1 MAEEKGTSK
10 FFVYVFV
17 ILVLFMIM
25 VPVIF
30 SFSGRMIKLELVG
43 LVFLILLSLIG
54 FVGYRTSWGE
64 RVLFFVFLFS
74 LINLMLIWY
83 FTNKLFL
90 LPLFFAIIGFLMG
103 LPRREEEDFEVE
115 EPEVKTYNQS
125 TYNEPYSEILEE
137 PAVSV
142 APVEKEG
149 EILGEK
155 VVKAKVV
162 EKKPVKKAI
171 VKNTVKKKAVHS
183 PGKYVA
189 STGGSVYH
197 EPKCEWAKKIV
208 QKRRVWFN
216 DKRSANKKG
225 YRGHSCVK

>member
-1 MAEEKGTSK
+1 MAEEKGMFK

-17 ILVLFMIM
+17 ILILFMIM
-25 VPVIF
+25 IPVIF
-30 SFSGRMIKLELVG
+30 SFSGKLIKLEIVG
-43 LVFLILLSLIG
+43 LMFLMFLSLIG

-74 LINLMLIWY
+74 LANLMLVWF

-90 LPLFFAIIGFLMG
+90 LPLFFAIIGFLMS

-115 EPEVKTYNQS
+115 EPEVRTYGG
-125 TYNEPYSEILEE
+125 PVVEE
-137 PAVSV
+137 PVAA
-142 APVEKEG
+142 APVEKEAKVV
-149 EILGEK
+149 EEKVTTK
-155 VVKAKVV
+155 VVKPVV
-162 EKKPVKKAI
+162 EKKPAKK
-171 VKNTVKKKAVHS
+171 TVKKKAVHS

-197 EPKCEWAKKIV
+197 EPKCDWAKRIV
-208 QKRRVWFN
+208 KKRRVWFN

-225 YRGHSCVK
+225 YRGHSCVQ